1 MRIILP
7 NSLKQ
12 NKNLET
18 SRNSD
23 VLTVPLKTAYKKK
36 ISSIE
41 REKLK
46 IKDALIKEQKTQ

>member
-7 NSLKQ
+7 NSLKDI
-12 NKNLET
+12 KYKEA
-18 SRNSD
+18 RRYSD
-23 VLTVPLKTAYKKK
+23 ILTIPKKITIKKK

-46 IKDALIKEQKTQ
+46 IKDELI

>member
-18 SRNSD
+18 RRNSD

-36 ISSIE
+36 ITSIE

>member
-18 SRNSD
+18 RRNSD

-46 IKDALIKEQKTQ
+46 TQKNVNKKK

>member
-18 SRNSD
+18 RRNSD
-23 VLTVPLKTAYKKK
+23 VLNVPLKTVYKKK
-36 ISSIE
+36 ITSIE